1 MRRKHSMI
9 SRACKWVILE
19 AEMDHRPGH
28 RPGAA
33 AVADDEDVIDL
44 AQTIYQHPT
53 DSASQLA
60 ARYCRPFCP
69 AEGAAPSAADDKEGK
84 QEL

>member
-1 MRRKHSMI
+1 MI

-19 AEMDHRPGH
+19 AEMDHRPG
-28 RPGAA
+28 AA
-33 AVADDEDVIDL
+33 AEADDEDVIDL

-53 DSASQLA
+53 DSAAQLA